1 MSDSQEGCFQGSDQM
16 NKQQKELK
24 LCREQADRADKHCDA
39 GSDFFHEGARESAQ
53 LLFSL
58 NNQTPC
64 FQF

>member
-1 MSDSQEGCFQGSDQM
+1 M
-16 NKQQKELK
+16 NKQQKESK
-24 LCREQADRADKHCDA
+24 LCREQADKHRDA

-58 NNQTPC
+58 NNQTHC